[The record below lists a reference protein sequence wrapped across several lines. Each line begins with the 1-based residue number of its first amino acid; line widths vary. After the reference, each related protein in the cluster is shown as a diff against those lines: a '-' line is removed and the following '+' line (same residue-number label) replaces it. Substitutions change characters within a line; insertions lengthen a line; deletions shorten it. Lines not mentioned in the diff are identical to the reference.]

1 MLLAKYAKGTM
12 NTQTKAGLVKFDQ
25 KLGIIVK
32 GGAVPQIVYD
42 NLKGAL

>member
-1 MLLAKYAKGTM
+1 M
-12 NTQTKAGLVKFDQ
+12 NVQTQKALVQFDK

-42 NLKGAL
+42 NLKGRL